1 MKEEIP
7 ALTQPPASQQ
17 ASAEDAERSSPGETR
32 DLPENRVPE
41 QSEGARQQPDGE
53 QAPAGDVPAVPPPAE
68 PAVSEDTQPERGRST
83 LGWWALLV
91 AVVAVGGAGWSIW
104 QVRDTQA
111 QAVTLREELAKRLSE
126 GESVASEARGIVRQ
140 QQEVIASLQGKLG
153 ALESKVEV
161 TEGQAEALQAMY
173 QELSRSREEGVV
185 AEVEQAVALAAQQL
199 QIAGNVEAAL
209 IALQEAEARLALHD
223 RGQLSALR
231 RALGGDIDEL
241 RLLPALDVSG
251 LSIRLER
258 LLEHAD
264 AMPLA
269 FERPLSADAAV
280 GADLGPAQSGGFVGW
295 VEKAWRFSQAVA
307 ADVWHEVR
315 TVIRVERMDGK
326 EPVLLAPEQS
336 SFLRENLKLRL
347 LTARLALLARDGRTY
362 ETDLA
367 QARGWVER
375 FFDQGDERV
384 KLVLSELQAL
394 GAVKIRY
401 TPPDLSETFTA
412 LRNLQVRAGR
422 PPQPVEPPK
431 AAAAPA
437 DEVETEAASAASEA
451 PEPESA
457 PATDGLAPNGE
468 AAGAADAAAGMGE
481 AADGAAD
488 KPAEEPVPAPA
499 ASE

>member
-1 MKEEIP
+1 M
-7 ALTQPPASQQ
+7 
-17 ASAEDAERSSPGETR
+17 
-32 DLPENRVPE
+32 
-41 QSEGARQQPDGE
+41 
-53 QAPAGDVPAVPPPAE
+53 
-68 PAVSEDTQPERGRST
+68 
-83 LGWWALLV
+83 
-91 AVVAVGGAGWSIW
+91 
-104 QVRDTQA
+104 
-111 QAVTLREELAKRLSE
+111 
-126 GESVASEARGIVRQ
+126 
-140 QQEVIASLQGKLG
+140 
-153 ALESKVEV
+153 
-161 TEGQAEALQAMY
+161 
-173 QELSRSREEGVV
+173 
-185 AEVEQAVALAAQQL
+185 
-199 QIAGNVEAAL
+199 
-209 IALQEAEARLALHD
+209 
-223 RGQLSALR
+223 
-231 RALGGDIDEL
+231 
-241 RLLPALDVSG
+241 
-251 LSIRLER
+251 
-258 LLEHAD
+258 
-264 AMPLA
+264 
-269 FERPLSADAAV
+269 
-280 GADLGPAQSGGFVGW
+280 
-295 VEKAWRFSQAVA
+295 
-307 ADVWHEVR
+307 
-315 TVIRVERMDGK
+315 IRVERMDGK